1 MNADTMQ
8 ETGDPREAHPDA
20 QAAEAVTPI
29 ESAVSAP
36 EPDLHQTLL
45 EGVSAEALAVGEAGE
60 GPSAGP
66 EAQDAPPAEDL
77 TVVPE
82 EAAAPVPAATETVA
96 ATQAVAET
104 VETAEAAVETVAH
117 AVPETIA
124 TVPDAVA
131 ASVPVAVPGLPDLRA
146 LMDFSK
152 APRIT
157 AVMGE
162 FGEVNAT
169 VLSYLRGEG
178 AAALAH
184 WQALSGARTPA
195 DALRLQ
201 VDEMQRAADAS
212 LNCFSAI
219 AQRASRLT
227 GTIGRP

>member
-8 ETGDPREAHPDA
+8 GTGDPGEAHPDA

-45 EGVSAEALAVGEAGE
+45 EGVSAEALAAGEAEAGE
-60 GPSAGP
+60 SPSSEP

-82 EAAAPVPAATETVA
+82 EAAAPVPAATETVE
-96 ATQAVAET
+96 ATQ
-104 VETAEAAVETVAH
+104 AAVETVAQ
-117 AVPETIA
+117 AVPETITA
-124 TVPDAVA
+124 VPDAVA
-131 ASVPVAVPGLPDLRA
+131 ASVPAAVPGLPDLRA

-152 APRIT
+152 APRIA

>member
-8 ETGDPREAHPDA
+8 GTGDPGEAHPDA

-45 EGVSAEALAVGEAGE
+45 EGVSAEALAAGE
-60 GPSAGP
+60 GSSVEP

-82 EAAAPVPAATETVA
+82 EAAAPVPAATETVE

-104 VETAEAAVETVAH
+104 VETAEAAVETVAQ

-124 TVPDAVA
+124 AVPDAVA
-131 ASVPVAVPGLPDLRA
+131 ASVPAAVPGLPDLRA

-152 APRIT
+152 APRIA

>member
-8 ETGDPREAHPDA
+8 GTGDPGEAHPDA

-45 EGVSAEALAVGEAGE
+45 EGVSAEALAAGE
-60 GPSAGP
+60 GSSVEPG
-66 EAQDAPPAEDL
+66 AQDAPPAEDL

-82 EAAAPVPAATETVA
+82 EAAAPVPAATETVE

-104 VETAEAAVETVAH
+104 VETAEAAVETVAQ

-124 TVPDAVA
+124 AVPDAVA
-131 ASVPVAVPGLPDLRA
+131 ASVPAAVPGLPDLRA

-152 APRIT
+152 APRIA

>member
-8 ETGDPREAHPDA
+8 GTGDPGEAHPDA

-45 EGVSAEALAVGEAGE
+45 EGVSAEALAAGE
-60 GPSAGP
+60 GSSVEP

-82 EAAAPVPAATETVA
+82 EAAAPVPAATGTAE

-104 VETAEAAVETVAH
+104 VETAEAAVETVAQ
-117 AVPETIA
+117 AMSETIA
-124 TVPDAVA
+124 AVPDAVA
-131 ASVPVAVPGLPDLRA
+131 ASVPAAVPGLPDLRA

-152 APRIT
+152 APRIA